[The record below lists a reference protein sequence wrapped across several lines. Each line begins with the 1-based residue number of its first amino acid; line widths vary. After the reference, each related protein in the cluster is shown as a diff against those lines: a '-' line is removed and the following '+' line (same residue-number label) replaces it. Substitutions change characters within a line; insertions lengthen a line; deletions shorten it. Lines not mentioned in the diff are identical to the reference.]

1 MRILQWAVA
10 TACLTWT
17 ASAAVRH
24 DGPLVRPEILETR
37 EEDLL
42 GLLMKRQN
50 VSAGSPGYN
59 CHDNCGE
66 PSILFFLLFLMSLLT
81 EKSTIQAKPSS
92 RSATAPRSTFATT
105 PPSPPTTTTACS
117 APAPTTRTFGCT
129 TAPPSTRRRPPVAT
143 PRRPRPGPR
152 TAWARPWR
160 RATRRPRARR
170 LCRRRRR
177 RTVLLLRVRVQPLLR
192 HRLRYVQFFLT
203 LLVNGATFDE
213 NNRLLRA
220 LVIWALLRHLETT
233 LPR

>member
-1 MRILQWAVA
+1 
-10 TACLTWT
+10 
-17 ASAAVRH
+17 
-24 DGPLVRPEILETR
+24 
-37 EEDLL
+37 
-42 GLLMKRQN
+42 
-50 VSAGSPGYN
+50 
-59 CHDNCGE
+59 
-66 PSILFFLLFLMSLLT
+66 MSLLT
-81 EKSTIQAKPSS
+81 QNKTIQARPSS

-177 RTVLLLRVRVQPLLR
+177 RRTVLLQVRVHRLLR
-192 HRLRYVQFFLT
+192 YRLRYVQYFLT

-213 NNRLLRA
+213 KNKASSGAGHLGTTQAFGNYAAAVTMIGA
-220 LVIWALLRHLETT
+220 LFALGLAI
-233 LPR
+233 